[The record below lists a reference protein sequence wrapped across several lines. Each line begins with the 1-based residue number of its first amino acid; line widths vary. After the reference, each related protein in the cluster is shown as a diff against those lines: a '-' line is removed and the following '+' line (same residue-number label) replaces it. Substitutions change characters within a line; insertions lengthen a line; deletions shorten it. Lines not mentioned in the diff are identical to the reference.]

1 MRDELF
7 VKYVDSLISTL
18 DYNLNKVIYNED
30 YDQDQRIRFGFAQ
43 YVMALDKLRTDITS
57 FRTDVYLDPYQL
69 DVLTSELT
77 ELWDRAFTIIMN
89 APVPVAHD
97 LPEYVKNEFDNMDD
111 IDYYPS
117 AAELGYEEDDED
129 DQ

>member
-7 VKYVDSLISTL
+7 VKYVDSLRSTL
-18 DYNLNKVIYNED
+18 DYNLNRVIYNED
-30 YDQDQRIRFGFAQ
+30 YNQDRRIRFGFAQ
-43 YVMALDKLRTDITS
+43 YVMALDRLRTDITS
-57 FRTDVYLDPYQL
+57 FRTDVDIDPYQL

-77 ELWDRAFTIIMN
+77 ELWNRAFTVIMN
-89 APVPVAHD
+89 VPEAHD
-97 LPEYVKNEFDNMDD
+97 LPEYIKNEFNSMDD

-129 DQ
+129 EE